1 MKTDM
6 KKRLAS
12 AWLAAGVGLLFA
24 AAASGQTAP
33 VTPSAAQAQTAP
45 ASPAATP
52 NSRQADYVVG
62 PSDVLKVTVFGEPTL
77 TGTYRVDTDGSFT
90 YPMLGR
96 VEAAGKR
103 VREVEQMLKMKLE
116 DGFVKRAQVAVDVDQ
131 FRSRSIFIV
140 GEVRSPGKYPMTG
153 QMSLIEALAAAG
165 STTPAA
171 SSEVLILRP
180 RDPGIVE
187 ALTPDQVDQ
196 TNVRRISLGDLQLGR
211 LSENVQLM
219 EGDTIFVPKA
229 EKFFITGQIRSPG
242 AYTYERGLTVL
253 QAISLAGGLT
263 DKGSN
268 RRIKVIRTMK
278 GKQGEQGMDLDDVV
292 QPGDTL
298 VIPQRQIGRAHV

>member
-1 MKTDM
+1 M

-62 PSDVLKVTVFGEPTL
+62 PSDVLKVTVFDEPTL

-103 VREVEQMLKMKLE
+103 VREVEQMLKTKLE

-180 RDPGIVE
+180 REQGITE

-211 LSENVQLM
+211 LSENIQLM

-242 AYTYERGLTVL
+242 SYTYERGLTVL

-268 RRIKVIRTMK
+268 RRIKVIRTVN
-278 GKQGEQGMDLDDVV
+278 GKKVEQGIDLDDSL

-298 VIPQRQIGRAHV
+298 VIPQRLL

>member
-33 VTPSAAQAQTAP
+33 ATPSAAQTQTAP

-52 NSRQADYVVG
+52 NNRQADYVVG
-62 PSDVLKVTVFGEPTL
+62 PSDVLKVTVFDEPTL

-103 VREVEQMLKMKLE
+103 VREVEQMLKTKLE
-116 DGFVKRAQVAVDVDQ
+116 DGFVRRAQVAVDVDQ

-180 RDPGIVE
+180 RDPGTTE

-196 TNVRRISLGDLQLGR
+196 TNVRRISLADLQLGR
-211 LSENVQLM
+211 LSENIQLM

-268 RRIKVIRTMK
+268 RRIKVIRTMN
-278 GKQGEQGMDLDDVV
+278 GKKVEQGIDLDDSI

-298 VIPQRQIGRAHV
+298 VIPQRLL